1 MTMSTAAT
9 EDVRTRR
16 LRAAFFREAWRMESV
31 PAMAGSI
38 RVLVRVEPAKGAFGS
53 GCEVTG
59 VLSEPRVSRE
69 DACWMFN
76 PYHRPEQ
83 CKPVRPKVIVN
94 RGRVASPP
102 LQQPTRDKQRKH
114 KCGVTWNSHS
124 HNE

>member
-1 MTMSTAAT
+1 MSTAAT

-31 PAMAGSI
+31 PAMAI
-38 RVLVRVEPAKGAFGS
+38 RVLARVKPADGSFGS

-102 LQQPTRDKQRKH
+102 FNNPPATNR
-114 KCGVTWNSHS
+114 GNINV
-124 HNE
+124 E